1 MTRRATVSQAAIAR
15 AVRAVT
21 AHGLTVA
28 RIEIAP
34 GGGVTVIAGP
44 PAAAGVLENRHPGQR
59 SGAAAKAEPGQPLT
73 PPAPGVTPD
82 NLDEWRARKHGGR
95 AHQGA

>member
-34 GGGVTVIAGP
+34 SGAVTVIAGP
-44 PAAAGVLENRHPGQR
+44 RAPADGTP
-59 SGAAAKAEPGQPLT
+59 QPLT
-73 PPAPGVTPD
+73 PPPPGVTPAD
-82 NLDEWRARKHGGR
+82 LNEWRARKHGHR
-95 AHQGA
+95 ENQGA

>member
-1 MTRRATVSQAAIAR
+1 MTRRASVTQAAIAR

-44 PAAAGVLENRHPGQR
+44 PAA
-59 SGAAAKAEPGQPLT
+59 PGQPLT
-73 PPAPGVTPD
+73 SPAPGVTPAD
-82 NLDEWRARKHGGR
+82 LDEWRARKNGHR

>member
-34 GGGVTVIAGP
+34 DGGVTVIAGP
-44 PAAAGVLENRHPGQR
+44 PAAPGQ
-59 SGAAAKAEPGQPLT
+59 ALT
-73 PPAPGVTPD
+73 SPAPGVTPA
-82 NLDEWRARKHGGR
+82 NLDDWRARKHGGR